1 MATLLSSTVFSTTN
15 EWNELDLN
23 ATFENGE
30 FQITI
35 VGCNAEP
42 HLYVNVFMPK
52 SGDTYIYNDCICV
65 GGFTSGE
72 FVVLP
77 KDYTAEQF
85 KRTCDQWITDFI
97 SSMK

>member
-35 VGCNAEP
+35 VGCNTEP
-42 HLYVNVFMPK
+42 YLYVNVMK
-52 SGDTYIYNDCICV
+52 TTGDTYIYNSRICV
-65 GGFTSGE
+65 GGYTSGE
-72 FVVLP
+72 CVTLP
-77 KDYTAEQF
+77 KGYTAEQF
-85 KRTCDQWITDFI
+85 KLTADQWITDFI
-97 SSMK
+97 QSF